1 MFDTWVWWETV
12 HLFATVLYPMFFFV
26 SCVMFHPVPLHLTV
40 PSNISVCSQ
49 QLMITIYCTCVRV
62 FPEFLLSYS
71 INSSSLIVPSY
82 FLGNDYLIVQCYQ
95 KMLHNLIIQK
105 QSRKPGDA
113 FWTTHLKVFKIPT
126 ILVGPHVMIQ
136 KKQTEWDSVSFKT
149 IIHWTKGDT
158 VIMFKDGGSLPMWQ
172 ISNSRSLELKGC
184 PPGYLWSVRLTK
196 VRTSNDLLV
205 TFASLYQTAHASSP
219 PPPVAQFQQ
228 QKHNQRQHWPAVCVK
243 NMVFMSV
250 RPSSRVGVRSN
261 WVKWL
266 TAFRST
272 ADDRQRKT
280 MKVQRHNSPLFSE
293 FKHVWLCM
301 TRHWDFFFFFCRA
314 GLA

>member
-1 MFDTWVWWETV
+1 
-12 HLFATVLYPMFFFV
+12 
-26 SCVMFHPVPLHLTV
+26 
-40 PSNISVCSQ
+40 
-49 QLMITIYCTCVRV
+49 
-62 FPEFLLSYS
+62 
-71 INSSSLIVPSY
+71 
-82 FLGNDYLIVQCYQ
+82 
-95 KMLHNLIIQK
+95 MLHNLIIQK

-126 ILVGPHVMIQ
+126 ILVGPQVMIQ

-272 ADDRQRKT
+272 ADDRKRKT
-280 MKVQRHNSPLFSE
+280 MKVQRHNSWTPLFSE